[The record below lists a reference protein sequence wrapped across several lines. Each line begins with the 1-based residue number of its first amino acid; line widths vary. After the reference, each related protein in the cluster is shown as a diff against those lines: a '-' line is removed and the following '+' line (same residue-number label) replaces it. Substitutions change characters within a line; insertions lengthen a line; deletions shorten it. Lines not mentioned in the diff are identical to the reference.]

1 MKSSEERTLSRL
13 LALADVVLD
22 GERDHDIRVRDD
34 RFYGRVLRHGS
45 LGLGE
50 AYMDGWWDAPRVD
63 ELFAR
68 ILGADLGRR
77 ARKDRKLWGR
87 FLWQRLV
94 NPQRRA
100 KAFEVGQVHYDL
112 GNDLF
117 EAMLD
122 RRMVYTCG
130 YWKSAAT
137 LDEAQEAKLDL
148 VCRKLGLKEGQHVL
162 DIGCGWGSFLK
173 YAAERYGVRGTGLTV
188 SKEQVELGRRRCEGL
203 PVEILLRDYREVD
216 GRYDHVVSLGMF
228 EHVGVKNYRTF
239 MRVVERSLVPGGLFL
254 LHTIGGNR
262 PVRVTDPWISKY
274 IFPNGMLPTAA
285 QITRAVE
292 EIFVLEDWHA
302 FSLDY
307 DRTLM
312 AWHEN
317 FTHAWP
323 RLNGR
328 YDDRFYRM
336 WTYYLLISA
345 GSFRAHRNQLWQ
357 VVYSKGGFPG
367 GYASVR

>member
-1 MKSSEERTLSRL
+1 VTTSDKRAVERL
-13 LALADVVLD
+13 LALADVRLD
-22 GERDHDIRVRDD
+22 GARDHDIRVHDD

-50 AYMDGWWDAPRVD
+50 AYMDGWWDARRVD

-77 ARKDRKLWGR
+77 ARNDRRLWGR
-87 FLWQRLV
+87 VLWQRVV
-94 NPQRRA
+94 NTQRKA
-100 KAFEVGQVHYDL
+100 KAFEVGEAHYDL

-122 RRMVYTCG
+122 RRMVYTCA
-130 YWKSAAT
+130 YWKDAAT

-148 VCRKLGLKEGQHVL
+148 VCRKLGLEEGQHVL
-162 DIGCGWGSFLK
+162 DVGCGWGSFLK
-173 YAAERYGVRGTGLTV
+173 FAAERYGVRATGITV
-188 SKEQVELGRRRCEGL
+188 SREQVDYGRRLCAGL
-203 PVEILLRDYREVD
+203 PVEILLQDYRDVA

-228 EHVGVKNYRTF
+228 EHVGPKNYRTF
-239 MRVVERSLVPGGLFL
+239 MRVVERSLAPKGLFL

-262 PVRVTDPWISKY
+262 PVRVTDPWVTKY

-285 QITRAVE
+285 RIARATE
-292 EIFVLEDWHA
+292 EIFVLEDWHV

-307 DRTLM
+307 DKTLM

-317 FTHAWP
+317 FTNAWP
-323 RLNGR
+323 RLRSR
-328 YDDRFYRM
+328 YDERFYRM
-336 WTYYLLISA
+336 WTYYLLSSA
-345 GSFRAHRNQLWQ
+345 GSFRARKNQLWQ
-357 VVYSKGGFPG
+357 IVTSKGDRPG
-367 GYASVR
+367 SYASVR